1 MQHYND
7 PKHRYNSKCM
17 TEWLKEKRIRVFPQ
31 PSRST
36 DFNPDLIN
44 AESQDSLQK
53 QMLQNSKDWKIIAT
67 RYDSTVWW
75 IDGCVWKLYL
85 SHDCMKWHNVMRKTA
100 NEVNGG
106 SLWLCRCTVCP
117 IKLSWTDQKQQQL
130 YSLTLRFN
138 PDNAFILFWISFYF
152 LIWLCS
158 PIQIHV
164 IELEFKKKNK
174 HIQLWWPKLW
184 QCHKIH

>member
-1 MQHYND
+1 MLN
-7 PKHRYNSKCM
+7 
-17 TEWLKEKRIRVFPQ
+17 LKTTV
-31 PSRST
+31 
-36 DFNPDLIN
+36 
-44 AESQDSLQK
+44 QK
-53 QMLQNSKDWKIIAT
+53 QMLQNSKDWEINAT

-117 IKLSWTDQKQQQL
+117 IKLSWADQKQQQL

-138 PDNAFILFWISFYF
+138 PDNAFILFLFSDMTLFPHSNP
-152 LIWLCS
+152 L
-158 PIQIHV
+158 
-164 IELEFKKKNK
+164 IELEFKNK
-174 HIQLWWPKLW
+174 IKVFNSDGQNIDNV
-184 QCHKIH
+184 IHSFICSF

>member
-1 MQHYND
+1 MLN
-7 PKHRYNSKCM
+7 
-17 TEWLKEKRIRVFPQ
+17 LKTAV
-31 PSRST
+31 
-36 DFNPDLIN
+36 
-44 AESQDSLQK
+44 QK
-53 QMLQNSKDWKIIAT
+53 QKLQNSKDWKIIAT
-67 RYDSTVWW
+67 IYGSTVWW

-100 NEVNGG
+100 NEANGG

-158 PIQIHV
+158 PRSNPCNWVGIK
-164 IELEFKKKNK
+164 KKKNK
-174 HIQLWWPKLW
+174 YIYIFNSDGQNFDNVIKFINGIDLFCTDLLIFLMQSSDLLQDAKRE
-184 QCHKIH
+184 KNIF